1 MGVDFYD
8 DVLRELIVAFG
19 AALVVANGM
28 ALWRRR
34 GDAEERAR
42 AGQRSRKAKGSSR
55 AHGGRTATGELV
67 QAPVV
72 RSVTFLVLGLV
83 MFVAGLASIFR

>member
-1 MGVDFYD
+1 MDFYD
-8 DVLRELIVAFG
+8 AVLRELIVAFG
-19 AALVVANGM
+19 AALMVANAM

-34 GDAEERAR
+34 GDAEVRAR
-42 AGQRSRKAKGSSR
+42 VGLRSTKAKGSSR

-72 RSVTFLVLGLV
+72 RSVTFLVLGTT
-83 MFVAGLASIFR
+83 MFVAGLAALFG